1 MRARG
6 SPTATGPM
14 AGKRESKGRR
24 HRHGQTG
31 RQYRPLRGSS
41 LPPAFAVAAVSGR
54 LQGKVAI
61 VTGAARGIGA
71 ATARLFAQHGAQV
84 FGIDRDP
91 ADPSSPQVECLQ
103 ADVTEVAAIETTIEQ
118 VRERCGRIDVLV
130 NNAGGDV
137 FSDPLSLVDDD
148 WDRCLSLNL
157 KGAWNATRAA
167 LPSMLAQ
174 GAGSVVNIAS
184 VHAHKIIRGAFPYPV
199 AKHGLIGL
207 TRALGIEYAAQG
219 IRVNS
224 ISPGLILVPRIE
236 AWFAASA
243 DPEAKR
249 REQTELLP
257 CKRIGTPEEVAYT
270 ALFLASD
277 EARFINATDILVDG
291 GRSQL
296 YHD

>member
-1 MRARG
+1 MSA
-6 SPTATGPM
+6 
-14 AGKRESKGRR
+14 
-24 HRHGQTG
+24 
-31 RQYRPLRGSS
+31 
-41 LPPAFAVAAVSGR
+41 R
-54 LQGKVAI
+54 LQGKSAI

-71 ATARLFAQHGAQV
+71 ATARLFAEHGAQV
-84 FGIDRDP
+84 FGIDLDAPDAP
-91 ADPSSPQVECLQ
+91 APNVEYLR
-103 ADVTEVAAIETTIEQ
+103 ADVTDKASIDAAIAQ
-118 VRERCGRIDVLV
+118 VRTRCGRIDVLV

-137 FSDPLSLVDDD
+137 FGDPLTLDDDD

-167 LPSMLAQ
+167 LPAMLAQ

-184 VHAHKIIRGAFPYPV
+184 VHAHKIVRGAFPYPV

-207 TRALGIEYAAQG
+207 TRALGVEYAAQG
-219 IRVNS
+219 VRVNS

-236 AWFAASA
+236 AWFANSP
-243 DPEAKR
+243 DPEARR

-257 CKRIGTPEEVAYT
+257 CKRIGTPEEVAHT

-277 EARFINATDILVDG
+277 EARYINATDILIDG